1 MTVDVEVHTTI
12 GRPRPQVAAYCCEP
26 ANITAWNANILAVQW
41 DSASSVEVGSRLH
54 FTSGFLGRRL
64 EYTYEVVELVPDERF
79 VMRSDRS
86 PFRMETTYLW
96 SDDENGG
103 TWMTVRNRGEPT
115 AFAGLAAPLL
125 ATAVRRATAKDLARL
140 KSILEAANL
149 S

>member
-140 KSILEAANL
+140 KSILEANL